1 MTTEA
6 PPARRGTFP
15 RERADLPPTGL
26 PRNRR
31 RLPPAAADSTFVDMK
46 SIKHPSRVIG
56 AAAGLALVIGTFVA
70 GEARASGPTHSA
82 TPWVGPTP
90 RGGGCAVT
98 PEVVR
103 LSGTQSAPGSRGSM
117 TLTQPDSPFEITVD
131 AGGFQTFDVEVRV
144 ERLRRRE
151 GAVYVVW
158 AAKPELDEYVQLGTL
173 PEENRLAGRIAW
185 NQFLLFVS
193 EETTADVERW
203 RGPIMLTGLSPSGRL
218 HTMAGHGPFEA
229 MNCQLY
235 Y

>member
-1 MTTEA
+1 
-6 PPARRGTFP
+6 
-15 RERADLPPTGL
+15 
-26 PRNRR
+26 
-31 RLPPAAADSTFVDMK
+31 MK
-46 SIKHPSRVIG
+46 SMKNMKRIKRPSSVVG
-56 AAAGLALVIGTFVA
+56 ATAFAAVALGSLVA
-70 GEARASGPTHSA
+70 SEARATGPSDAPPWVGA
-82 TPWVGPTP
+82 TPWMSAPP
-90 RGGGCAVT
+90 SASECAVT

-193 EETTADVERW
+193 EEATADVERW
-203 RGPIMLTGLSPSGRL
+203 QGPIMLTGLSPSGRL

>member
-1 MTTEA
+1 MK
-6 PPARRGTFP
+6 RMKRIK
-15 RERADLPPTGL
+15 RPT
-26 PRNRR
+26 
-31 RLPPAAADSTFVDMK
+31 SV
-46 SIKHPSRVIG
+46 VG
-56 AAAGLALVIGTFVA
+56 AAAFVA
-70 GEARASGPTHSA
+70 VALATLVASEARATGPSDAPPWVGA
-82 TPWVGPTP
+82 TPWMSAPP
-90 RGGGCAVT
+90 SASECAIT

-131 AGGFQTFDVEVRV
+131 AGGFQTFDVEVQV